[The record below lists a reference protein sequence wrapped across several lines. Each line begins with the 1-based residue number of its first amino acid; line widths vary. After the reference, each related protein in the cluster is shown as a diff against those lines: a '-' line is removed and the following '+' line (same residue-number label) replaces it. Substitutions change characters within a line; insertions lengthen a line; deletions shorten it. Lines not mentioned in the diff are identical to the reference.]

1 MAFIGLRYVVAATAA
16 EAPGAITYSNGFVVG
31 KAVTAEIKVNSAGAK
46 QYGDDAIAESE
57 NSFTDGTVD
66 VSVVHMTDDIQTKLL
81 GHKAAE
87 EGKEIVSNTSDVAPY
102 LGFGFYAVKMENNRR
117 RYRAIFFTKV
127 QFAEPSES
135 LATKQGAVSFSVPT
149 LNGTIMEDIT
159 GNWKREQTFDTITEA
174 QAYLDKLVGLNEE
187 MYKAKVNKAKVGKAL
202 AGNE

>member
-1 MAFIGLRYVVAATAA
+1 MAFIGLRYAVAAKAT
-16 EAPGAITYSNGFVVG
+16 EADGAITYSNGFVVG

-66 VSVVHMTDDIQTKLL
+66 VSVVHMTDDIQTNLL
-81 GHKAAE
+81 GHKAE
-87 EGKEIVSNTSDVAPY
+87 EGEEIVSNTSDVAPY

-187 MYKAKVNKAKVGKAL
+187 MYKAKVNEAKVGKAL
-202 AGNE
+202 VGNE